1 MDAKIINMQPI
12 NQTKIVS
19 FIFFLCLMIT
29 SQILAQNSKA
39 PVFQLVQNGVVK
51 SVIIEPSDATTDEHL
66 AATELSNYVFKISG
80 ARIPIT
86 SINNGNNKTVYIGR
100 ACPNYTVLIKNEYN
114 IVSSKNIL
122 EITGATPYQTL
133 ETVYVLLEEML
144 GCQFLSPTVEKI
156 PASKNVIVSAA
167 YHYSPAVQTRTVHSK
182 LFYDNPSFAAKR
194 RVTTE
199 GFPKFVPEA
208 RVHTFNKFL
217 PEKNFFEKHPTYYAL
232 VKNKR
237 QPTQLCLSN
246 DTVYQIIK
254 DSVAAFFNRRPTATV
269 LSVSQDDNTQYCTC
283 DKCAAIDAFEG
294 SPSGSMITLVNR
306 IAKDFPN
313 KTIATLAYQYTRK
326 APLHIKPAKNVLIT
340 LCSIECD
347 RSAPIA
353 QKCKDFESDLKAWG
367 AIGATIQIWDYTTQ
381 FTNFLA
387 PFPNLETLQPNINLF
402 VDNNANWIFEQHSHN
417 PSEFFE
423 LRSWLLSKFL
433 WNPKLN
439 YANLL
444 QEFSNNYYGAAA
456 PFIVQYLNNL
466 HAAIKETP
474 KFYLFLYGDPAQG
487 FESWLSDQKLMQYN
501 SLFDSA
507 LQVTAGNAA
516 LQARV
521 NEARIGLDFATLEF
535 YRLNKT
541 AFPLSDVPGIQK
553 RVERFTKATTTQG
566 IKIINEMGLPLV
578 DYLEGYQKLV
588 ASAKD
593 VNLAK
598 NAKVSLAIKPVKYAK
613 EDPQSLTDGAYGGW
627 SFYAN
632 WLGFLDDMKA
642 TIDLGSLT
650 NFSQISVS
658 FLQVTNHV
666 VFFPT
671 AVTFETSEDG
681 IVYKPIQ
688 TIENAFPL
696 AKTSKI
702 NDVQVFATTSKSQKA
717 RFIRVTGINMK
728 SPPYWHHA
736 AGTGAWIFADEIVV
750 K

>member
-1 MDAKIINMQPI
+1 MNFLFRPTISY
-12 NQTKIVS
+12 IVVLFSCITITCVNAQKVTAPS
-19 FIFFLCLMIT
+19 FTM
-29 SQILAQNSKA
+29 
-39 PVFQLVQNGVVK
+39 VQNGH
-51 SVIIEPSDATTDEHL
+51 SSAVIVTPVNANKDELL
-66 AATELSNYVFKISG
+66 AANELSEYVFKISG
-80 ARIPIT
+80 ARIPIST
-86 SINNGNNKTVYIGR
+86 QKNGKNSVIYIGS
-100 ACPNYTVLIKNEYN
+100 ACPNYASLAKNEYA
-114 IVSSKNIL
+114 IASSKNQL
-122 EITGATPYQTL
+122 QITGATPYQTL
-133 ETVYVLLEEML
+133 ETVYVLLEEFL

-156 PASKNVIVSAA
+156 PSSKNVVVAA
-167 YHYSPAVQTRTVHSK
+167 NYAYTPAVLTRTVHSK

-217 PEKNFFEKHPTYYAL
+217 PEKNFFEHHPTFYAL

-294 SPSGSMITLVNR
+294 SPSGTMITLVNR

-326 APLHIKPAKNVLIT
+326 APLHIKPQKNVLVT

-353 QKCKDFESDLKAWG
+353 EKCKDFESDLKAWG

-423 LRSWLLSKFL
+423 LRSWK
-433 WNPKLN
+433 
-439 YANLL
+439 
-444 QEFSNNYYGAAA
+444 
-456 PFIVQYLNNL
+456 YLNDL

-487 FESWLSDQKLMQYN
+487 FESWLSEQKLKQYN
-501 SLFDSA
+501 ALFDTA
-507 LQVTAGNAA
+507 LQVTAGNTT
-516 LQARV
+516 LRARV

-535 YRLNKT
+535 YRLNKSG
-541 AFPLSDVPGIQK
+541 FPLSDAQNINK
-553 RVERFTKATTTQG
+553 RIDRFTNATTAQG
-566 IKIINEMGLPLV
+566 IKIINEMGLPLT
-578 DYLEGYQKLV
+578 DYLQGYKKLV
-588 ASAKD
+588 ANSKE

-598 NAKVSLAIKPVKYAK
+598 KAKVSLAIKPVKYAK
-613 EDPQSLTDGAYGGW
+613 EDPQALTDGAFGGW

-642 TIDLGSLT
+642 TIDLGAVT
-650 NFSQISVS
+650 NFSQVSVS

-671 AVTFETSEDG
+671 AVTFEASEDG
-681 IVYKPIQ
+681 INYMPIQ
-688 TIENAFPL
+688 TVENVFPL
-696 AKTSKI
+696 VKTSKV
-702 NDVQVFATTSKSQKA
+702 NDIQVFATASKSQKA
-717 RFIRVTGINMK
+717 RFIRVTGKNMK

>member
-1 MDAKIINMQPI
+1 MQL
-12 NQTKIVS
+12 
-19 FIFFLCLMIT
+19 FIRATFSLLLVLLLSIT
-29 SQILAQNSKA
+29 SNHVHAQKA
-39 PVFQLVQNGVVK
+39 PSDRFKMVQQGSSK
-51 SVIIEPSDATTDEHL
+51 SVIQTPENADSDERL
-66 AATELSNYVFKISG
+66 AANELSDYVFKITG
-80 ARIPIT
+80 ARIPVV
-86 SINNGNNKTVYIGR
+86 SKKSNSKTVIYIGR
-100 ACPNYTVLIKNEYN
+100 ACPNYASLIKNEYAITSTHN
-114 IVSSKNIL
+114 TL
-122 EITGATPYQTL
+122 QITGTTPYQTL
-133 ETVYVLLEEML
+133 EAVYVLLEEFL
-144 GCQFLSPTVEKI
+144 DCQFLSPTVERI
-156 PASKNVIVSAA
+156 PTTKNIVITAD
-167 YHYSPAVQTRTVHSK
+167 YHYTPAVLTRTVHSK
-182 LFYDNPSFAAKR
+182 LFYDNPAFAAKR

-217 PEKNFFEKHPTYYAL
+217 PEKNFFESHPSFYAL

-254 DSVAAFFNRRPTATV
+254 DSVAAFFERSPAASV

-283 DKCAAIDAFEG
+283 GTCAAIDAYEG
-294 SPSGSMITLVNR
+294 SPSGTMITLVNR
-306 IAKDFPN
+306 IAKDFTN

-326 APLHIKPAKNVLIT
+326 APLHIKPEKNVLVT

-347 RSAPIA
+347 RSGPIA
-353 QKCKDFESDLKAWG
+353 EKCKDFESDLKAWG
-367 AIGATIQIWDYTTQ
+367 AVGATIQIWDYTTQ

-439 YANLL
+439 YAVLL
-444 QEFSNNYYGAAA
+444 QEFTNNFYGVAS
-456 PFIVQYLNNL
+456 PFIVKYLNDL

-487 FESWLSDQKLMQYN
+487 FETWLSEQKLKQYN
-501 SLFDSA
+501 ALFDSA
-507 LQVTAGNAA
+507 TNVTAGNAL

-521 NEARIGLDFATLEF
+521 HEARIGLDFATLEF
-535 YRLNKT
+535 YRLNK
-541 AFPLSDVPGIQK
+541 ASFPLSDVSAIQK
-553 RVERFTKATTTQG
+553 RVDRFTSATGAQG
-566 IKIINEMGLPLV
+566 IKIINEMGLPLT
-578 DYLEGYQKLV
+578 DYLQGYQKLV

-593 VNLAK
+593 VNRAK
-598 NAKVSLAIKPVKYAK
+598 NSKVSLAIKPVKYAK
-613 EDPQSLTDGAYGGW
+613 EDPQALTDGAFGGW

-642 TIDLGSLT
+642 TVDLGTVTS
-650 NFSQISVS
+650 FSEVSVS

-671 AVTFETSEDG
+671 AVTFEASEDG
-681 IVYKPIQ
+681 INYSPIQ
-688 TIENAFPL
+688 TVDNVFPL
-696 AKTSKI
+696 VKTSKI
-702 NDVQVFATTSKSQKA
+702 NDIQVFVTSSKSQKA
-717 RFIRVTGINMK
+717 RFIRVTGKNMK

>member
-1 MDAKIINMQPI
+1 MHLLNRYKI
-12 NQTKIVS
+12 TL
-19 FIFFLCLMIT
+19 FFLLFFGAFA
-29 SQILAQNSKA
+29 SHLKAQLSKA
-39 PVFQLVQNGVVK
+39 PAFQVVQNRK
-51 SVIIEPSDATTDEHL
+51 AKAVIIEPSNASPEEHL
-66 AATELSNYVFKISG
+66 AATQLSDYVFKITG
-80 ARIPIT
+80 ARISVSNVNT
-86 SINNGNNKTVYIGR
+86 EINKAIYIGR
-100 ACPNYTVLIKNEYN
+100 ACPNYATLIKNEYA
-114 IVSSKNIL
+114 ISSAKNNL

-133 ETVYVLLEEML
+133 ETVYVLLEEFL

-156 PASKNVIVSAA
+156 PATKNIVISAN
-167 YHYSPAVQTRTVHSK
+167 YQYTPAVLTRTVHSK
-182 LFYDNPSFAAKR
+182 LFYDNPTFAAKR
-194 RVTTE
+194 RVTAE

-217 PEKNFFEKHPTYYAL
+217 PEKIFFENHPSYYAL

-254 DSVAAFFNRRPTATV
+254 DSVAAFFKRRPAASV

-283 DKCAAIDAFEG
+283 SKCAVIDANEG

-306 IAKDFPN
+306 IAKDFPE

-326 APLHIKPAKNVLIT
+326 APLHIKPEKNVLIT

-367 AIGATIQIWDYTTQ
+367 SIGATIQIWDYTTQ

-417 PSEFFE
+417 PSEFFD

-433 WNPKLN
+433 WNPKAN
-439 YANLL
+439 YTALL
-444 QEFSNNYYGAAA
+444 QEFATNYYGKAA
-456 PFIVQYLNNL
+456 PYIVTYLNDL

-487 FESWLSDQKLMQYN
+487 FESWLSEQKLQHYN
-501 SLFDSA
+501 ALFDSA
-507 LQVTAGNAA
+507 TIVAQGDAA
-516 LQARV
+516 LLSRV

-535 YRLNKT
+535 YRLNKK
-541 AFPLSDVPGIQK
+541 AFPLSDVTSIEK
-553 RVERFTKATTTQG
+553 RIDRFTNATHAQG
-566 IKIINEMGLPLV
+566 IKIINEMGLPLA
-578 DYLEGYQKLV
+578 DYLEGYKKLV
-588 ASAKD
+588 GSAKEL
-593 VNLAK
+593 NLAK
-598 NAKVSLAIKPVKYAK
+598 NAKVSLQIKPVKYAK
-613 EDPQSLTDGAYGGW
+613 EDPQALTDGAFGGW

-642 TIDLGSLT
+642 TIDLGALT

-671 AVTFETSEDG
+671 AVSFESSEDG
-681 IVYKPIQ
+681 VTYTPIQ
-688 TIENAFPL
+688 TIDNAFPL
-696 AKTSKI
+696 AKTSKV

-717 RFIRVTGINMK
+717 RFIRVTGKNMK

>member
-1 MDAKIINMQPI
+1 MQLFVR
-12 NQTKIVS
+12 TTFS
-19 FIFFLCLMIT
+19 FLFMLLLSFNSI
-29 SQILAQNSKA
+29 QANAQKASSASFKMVQQGSSKA
-39 PVFQLVQNGVVK
+39 
-51 SVIIEPSDATTDEHL
+51 VIQIPENAANEERL
-66 AATELSNYVFKISG
+66 AATELSDYVFKITG
-80 ARIPIT
+80 TRIPVV
-86 SINNGNNKTVYIGR
+86 SKKSSSKTVIYIGR
-100 ACPNYTVLIKNEYN
+100 ACPNYAALVKNEYAITSAN
-114 IVSSKNIL
+114 NTL
-122 EITGATPYQTL
+122 QITGASPYQTL
-133 ETVYVLLEEML
+133 ETVYVLLEEFL

-156 PASKNVIVSAA
+156 PTTKNIVVTAD
-167 YHYSPAVQTRTVHSK
+167 YHYTPAVLTRTVHSK

-217 PEKNFFEKHPTYYAL
+217 PEKNFFESHPTFYAL

-254 DSVAAFFNRRPTATV
+254 DSVAAFFNRRPSASV

-283 DKCAAIDAFEG
+283 DKCAAIDAYEG
-294 SPSGSMITLVNR
+294 SPSGTMITLVNR

-326 APLHIKPAKNVLIT
+326 APLHIKPEKNVLVT

-347 RSAPIA
+347 RSGPIA
-353 QKCKDFESDLKAWG
+353 DKCKDFESDLKAWG

-444 QEFSNNYYGAAA
+444 QEFSNNFYGVAS
-456 PFIVQYLNNL
+456 PFIVTYLNDL

-487 FESWLSDQKLMQYN
+487 FETWLSEQKLKQYN
-501 SLFDSA
+501 ALFDSA
-507 LQVTAGNAA
+507 TNITSGNAA

-521 NEARIGLDFATLEF
+521 HEARIGLDFATLEF
-535 YRLNKT
+535 YRLNK
-541 AFPLSDVPGIQK
+541 ASFPLSDVSAIQK
-553 RVERFTKATTTQG
+553 RVDRFTTATGAQG
-566 IKIINEMGLPLV
+566 IKIINEMGLPLT
-578 DYLEGYQKLV
+578 DYLQGYQKLI
-588 ASAKD
+588 ASAKE
-593 VNLAK
+593 VNKAK
-598 NAKVSLAIKPVKYAK
+598 NSKVTLAIKPVKYAK
-613 EDPQSLTDGAYGGW
+613 EDPQALTDGAFGGW

-642 TIDLGSLT
+642 TIDLGKVT
-650 NFSQISVS
+650 NFSEVSVS

-671 AVTFETSEDG
+671 AVTFEASEDG
-681 IVYKPIQ
+681 INYTPIQ
-688 TIENAFPL
+688 TVDNVYPL
-696 AKTSKI
+696 VKTSKV
-702 NDVQVFATTSKSQKA
+702 NDIQVFATSSKSQKA
-717 RFIRVTGINMK
+717 RFIRVTGKNMK

>member
-1 MDAKIINMQPI
+1 MQLFVR
-12 NQTKIVS
+12 TTFS
-19 FIFFLCLMIT
+19 FLFMLLLSFNSI
-29 SQILAQNSKA
+29 QANAQKAPSASFKMVQQGSSKA
-39 PVFQLVQNGVVK
+39 
-51 SVIIEPSDATTDEHL
+51 VIQIPENAANEERL
-66 AATELSNYVFKISG
+66 AATELSDYVFKITG
-80 ARIPIT
+80 TRIPVVSKKST
-86 SINNGNNKTVYIGR
+86 SKTVIYIGR
-100 ACPNYTVLIKNEYN
+100 ACPNYAALIKKEYAITSTN
-114 IVSSKNIL
+114 NTL
-122 EITGATPYQTL
+122 QITGASPYQTL
-133 ETVYVLLEEML
+133 ETVYVLLEEFL

-156 PASKNVIVSAA
+156 PTTKNIVVAA
-167 YHYSPAVQTRTVHSK
+167 DYHYTPAVLTRTVHSK

-217 PEKNFFEKHPTYYAL
+217 PEKNFFESHPTFYAL

-254 DSVAAFFNRRPTATV
+254 DSVAAFFNRRPSASV

-283 DKCAAIDAFEG
+283 DKCAAIDAYEG
-294 SPSGSMITLVNR
+294 SPSGTMITLVNR

-326 APLHIKPAKNVLIT
+326 APLHIKPEKNVLVT

-347 RSAPIA
+347 RSGPIA
-353 QKCKDFESDLKAWG
+353 DKCKDFESDLKAWG

-444 QEFSNNYYGAAA
+444 QEFSNNFYGVAS
-456 PFIVQYLNNL
+456 PFIVTYLNDL

-487 FESWLSDQKLMQYN
+487 FETWLSEQKLKQYN
-501 SLFDSA
+501 ALFDSA
-507 LQVTAGNAA
+507 TNITSGNEA

-521 NEARIGLDFATLEF
+521 HEARIGLDFATLEF

-541 AFPLSDVPGIQK
+541 SFPLSDVSAIQK
-553 RVERFTKATTTQG
+553 RVDRFTTATGAQG
-566 IKIINEMGLPLV
+566 IKIINEMGLPLT
-578 DYLEGYQKLV
+578 DYLQGYQKLI
-588 ASAKD
+588 ASAKE
-593 VNLAK
+593 VNKAK
-598 NAKVSLAIKPVKYAK
+598 NSKVTLAIKPVKYAK
-613 EDPQSLTDGAYGGW
+613 EDPQALTDGAFGGW

-642 TIDLGSLT
+642 TIDLGAVT
-650 NFSQISVS
+650 NFSEVSVS

-671 AVTFETSEDG
+671 AVTFEASEDG
-681 IVYKPIQ
+681 INYTPIQ
-688 TIENAFPL
+688 TVDNVYPL
-696 AKTSKI
+696 VKTSKV
-702 NDVQVFATTSKSQKA
+702 NDIQVFATSSKSQKA
-717 RFIRVTGINMK
+717 RFIRVTGKNMK

>member
-1 MDAKIINMQPI
+1 MQLLFRATFSLLFVLSLSI
-12 NQTKIVS
+12 SSSLVN
-19 FIFFLCLMIT
+19 
-29 SQILAQNSKA
+29 AQKAANSRFKM
-39 PVFQLVQNGVVK
+39 VQQGSSR
-51 SVIIEPSDATTDEHL
+51 SVIQIAKNADSDERL
-66 AATELSNYVFKISG
+66 AANELSDYVFKITG
-80 ARIPIT
+80 ARIPVVSTI
-86 SINNGNNKTVYIGR
+86 SNSKTVIYIGR
-100 ACPNYTVLIKNEYN
+100 ACPNYASLVKNEYTITSTSN
-114 IVSSKNIL
+114 TL
-122 EITGATPYQTL
+122 QITGATPYQTL
-133 ETVYVLLEEML
+133 ETVYVLLEEFL

-156 PASKNVIVSAA
+156 PSTKNMVVAA
-167 YHYSPAVQTRTVHSK
+167 DYHYTPAVLTRTVHSK
-182 LFYDNPSFAAKR
+182 LFYENPAFAAKR

-217 PEKNFFEKHPTYYAL
+217 PEKNFFESHPTFYAL

-246 DTVYQIIK
+246 DTVYQMIK
-254 DSVAAFFNRRPTATV
+254 DSVAAFFDRRPTASV

-283 DKCAAIDAFEG
+283 DKCAAIDTYEG
-294 SPSGSMITLVNR
+294 SPSGTMITLVNR
-306 IAKDFPN
+306 IAKDFPK

-326 APLHIKPAKNVLIT
+326 APLHIKPEKNVLVT

-347 RSAPIA
+347 RSGPIA
-353 QKCKDFESDLKAWG
+353 DKCKDFESDLKAWG

-444 QEFSNNYYGAAA
+444 QEFSNNYYGVAS
-456 PFIVQYLNNL
+456 PFIVQYLNDL

-487 FESWLSDQKLMQYN
+487 FETWLSEQKLKQYN
-501 SLFDSA
+501 ALFDSA
-507 LQVTAGNAA
+507 TNVTAGDAI

-521 NEARIGLDFATLEF
+521 HEARIGLDFATLEF
-535 YRLNKT
+535 YRLNK
-541 AFPLSDVPGIQK
+541 ASFPLSDASAIQK
-553 RVERFTKATTTQG
+553 RVDRFTTATGAQG
-566 IKIINEMGLPLV
+566 IKIINEMGLPLT
-578 DYLEGYQKLV
+578 DYLQGYQKLV
-588 ASAKD
+588 ASSKE

-598 NAKVSLAIKPVKYAK
+598 NSKVSLAIKPVKYAK
-613 EDPQSLTDGAYGGW
+613 EDPQALTDGAFGGW

-642 TIDLGSLT
+642 TVDLGAVT
-650 NFSQISVS
+650 IFSEVSVS

-671 AVTFETSEDG
+671 AVTFEVSEDG
-681 IVYKPIQ
+681 ISYTPIQ
-688 TIENAFPL
+688 TVENVFPL
-696 AKTSKI
+696 AKTSKV
-702 NDVQVFATTSKSQKA
+702 NDIQVFATASKSQKA
-717 RFIRVTGINMK
+717 RFIRVTGKNMK

>member
-1 MDAKIINMQPI
+1 MQFLSRFKFSLLFAI
-12 NQTKIVS
+12 SLV
-19 FIFFLCLMIT
+19 FIALQVT
-29 SQILAQNSKA
+29 AQLPKLPA
-39 PVFQLVQNGVVK
+39 FMLVQNGATK
-51 SVIIEPSDATTDEHL
+51 AVIIEPLDATQEEHK
-66 AATELSNYVFKISG
+66 AATELSDYIFQIAGVK
-80 ARIPIT
+80 IPIV
-86 SINNGNNKTVYIGR
+86 SKKDASNQVIFIGR
-100 ACPNYTVLIKNEYN
+100 ACPNYVALIKNEYA
-114 IVSSKNIL
+114 IKSSKNTL

-133 ETVYVLLEEML
+133 ETVYVLLEEFL

-156 PASKNVIVSAA
+156 PSSKNVVVAA
-167 YHYSPAVQTRTVHSK
+167 DYHYTPAVLTRTVHSK

-283 DKCAAIDAFEG
+283 DKCAAIDALEG
-294 SPSGSMITLVNR
+294 SPSGTMITLVNR

-326 APLHIKPAKNVLIT
+326 APLHIKPEKNVLIT

-456 PFIVQYLNNL
+456 PFIVRYLNNL

-487 FESWLSDQKLMQYN
+487 FESWLSDQKLKQYN

-507 LQVTAGNAA
+507 SQVTAGNKA

-521 NEARIGLDFATLEF
+521 HEARIGLDFATLEF

-541 AFPLSDVPGIQK
+541 SFPLSDASAIQK
-553 RVERFTKATTTQG
+553 RVDRFTSATNAQG
-566 IKIINEMGLPLV
+566 IKIINEMGLPLT
-578 DYLEGYQKLV
+578 DYLQGYQKLV
-588 ASAKD
+588 AGAKD

-598 NAKVSLAIKPVKYAK
+598 NAKVNLAIKPVKYAK
-613 EDPQSLTDGAYGGW
+613 EDPQALTDGAFGGW

-642 TIDLGSLT
+642 TIDLGAMT
-650 NFSQISVS
+650 NFSQVSVS

-666 VFFPT
+666 VFFPI
-671 AVTFETSEDG
+671 AVTFEASEDG
-681 IVYKPIQ
+681 ITYTPIQ
-688 TIENAFPL
+688 TVENVFPL
-696 AKTSKI
+696 VKTSKV
-702 NDVQVFATTSKSQKA
+702 NDIQVFATASKSQKA
-717 RFIRVTGINMK
+717 RFIRVTGKNMK

>member
-1 MDAKIINMQPI
+1 MHPFVR
-12 NQTKIVS
+12 TSSS
-19 FIFFLCLMIT
+19 FLFLLFLSFYSI
-29 SQILAQNSKA
+29 QLNAQKASSASFKMVQQGSSKA
-39 PVFQLVQNGVVK
+39 
-51 SVIIEPSDATTDEHL
+51 VIQIAENADSDERL
-66 AATELSNYVFKISG
+66 AANELSDYVFKITG
-80 ARIPIT
+80 ARIPVVSKKSTANRVI
-86 SINNGNNKTVYIGR
+86 YIGL
-100 ACPNYTVLIKNEYN
+100 ACPNYQALIKKEYSITSTN
-114 IVSSKNIL
+114 NTL
-122 EITGATPYQTL
+122 QITGATSYQTL
-133 ETVYVLLEEML
+133 ETVYVLLEEFL

-156 PASKNVIVSAA
+156 PTTKNIVVTAD
-167 YHYSPAVQTRTVHSK
+167 YHYTPAVLTRTVHSK

-194 RVTTE
+194 RVTLE

-217 PEKNFFEKHPTYYAL
+217 PEKNFFESHPTFYAL
-232 VKNKR
+232 VKNRR

-254 DSVAAFFNRRPTATV
+254 DSVAAFFNRRPSASV

-283 DKCAAIDAFEG
+283 DKCAAIDAYEG
-294 SPSGSMITLVNR
+294 SPSGTMITLVNR

-326 APLHIKPAKNVLIT
+326 APLHIKPEKNVLVT

-347 RSAPIA
+347 RSGPIA
-353 QKCKDFESDLKAWG
+353 DKCKDFESDLKAWG

-423 LRSWLLSKFL
+423 LRSWLPSKFL
-433 WNPKLN
+433 WDPKLN

-444 QEFSNNYYGAAA
+444 REFSNNYYGVAS
-456 PFIVQYLNNL
+456 PFIVKYLNDL

-487 FESWLSDQKLMQYN
+487 FETWLSEQKLKQYN
-501 SLFDSA
+501 ALFDSA
-507 LQVTAGNAA
+507 TIVASGNAVI
-516 LQARV
+516 QARV
-521 NEARIGLDFATLEF
+521 HEARIGLDFATLEF
-535 YRLNKT
+535 YRLNK
-541 AFPLSDVPGIQK
+541 ASFPLSDVSAIQQ
-553 RVERFTKATTTQG
+553 RVDRFTKATGAQG
-566 IKIINEMGLPLV
+566 IKIINEMGLPLT
-578 DYLEGYQKLV
+578 DYLQGYQKLI
-588 ASAKD
+588 ASAKE
-593 VNLAK
+593 VNKAK
-598 NAKVSLAIKPVKYAK
+598 NSKVTLAIKPVKYAK
-613 EDPQSLTDGAYGGW
+613 EDPQALTDGAFGGW

-642 TIDLGSLT
+642 TIDLGAVT
-650 NFSQISVS
+650 NFSEVSVS

-671 AVTFETSEDG
+671 SVSFEASDDG
-681 IVYKPIQ
+681 INFTPIQ
-688 TIENAFPL
+688 TVENVFPL
-696 AKTSKI
+696 VKTSKV
-702 NDVQVFATTSKSQKA
+702 NDIQVFATSSKSQKA
-717 RFIRVTGINMK
+717 RFIRVTGKNMK

>member
-1 MDAKIINMQPI
+1 M
-12 NQTKIVS
+12 
-19 FIFFLCLMIT
+19 
-29 SQILAQNSKA
+29 
-39 PVFQLVQNGVVK
+39 VV
-51 SVIIEPSDATTDEHL
+51 
-66 AATELSNYVFKISG
+66 AAD
-80 ARIPIT
+80 
-86 SINNGNNKTVYIGR
+86 
-100 ACPNYTVLIKNEYN
+100 
-114 IVSSKNIL
+114 
-122 EITGATPYQTL
+122 
-133 ETVYVLLEEML
+133 
-144 GCQFLSPTVEKI
+144 
-156 PASKNVIVSAA
+156 
-167 YHYSPAVQTRTVHSK
+167 YHYTPAVLTRTVHSK
-182 LFYDNPSFAAKR
+182 LFYENPAFAAKR

-217 PEKNFFEKHPTYYAL
+217 PEKIFFESHPTFYAL

-246 DTVYQIIK
+246 DTVYQMIK
-254 DSVAAFFNRRPTATV
+254 DSVAAFFDRRPTASV

-283 DKCAAIDAFEG
+283 DKCAAIDTYEG
-294 SPSGSMITLVNR
+294 SPSGTMITLVNR
-306 IAKDFPN
+306 IAKDFPK

-326 APLHIKPAKNVLIT
+326 APLHIKPEKNVLVT

-347 RSAPIA
+347 RSGPIA
-353 QKCKDFESDLKAWG
+353 DKCKDFESDLKAWG

-444 QEFSNNYYGAAA
+444 QEFSNNYYGFAS
-456 PFIVQYLNNL
+456 PFIVQYLNDL

-487 FESWLSDQKLMQYN
+487 FETWLSEQKLKQYN
-501 SLFDSA
+501 ALFDSA
-507 LQVTAGNAA
+507 TNVTAGDAI

-521 NEARIGLDFATLEF
+521 HEARIGLDFATLEF
-535 YRLNKT
+535 YRLNK
-541 AFPLSDVPGIQK
+541 ASFPLSDASAIQK
-553 RVERFTKATTTQG
+553 RVDRFTTATGAQG
-566 IKIINEMGLPLV
+566 IKIINEMGLPLT
-578 DYLEGYQKLV
+578 DYLQGYQKLV
-588 ASAKD
+588 ASSKE

-598 NAKVSLAIKPVKYAK
+598 NSKVSLAIKPVKYAK
-613 EDPQSLTDGAYGGW
+613 EDPQALTDGAFGGW

-642 TIDLGSLT
+642 TVDLGAVT
-650 NFSQISVS
+650 IFSEVSVS

-671 AVTFETSEDG
+671 AVTFEVSEDG
-681 IVYKPIQ
+681 ISYTPIQ
-688 TIENAFPL
+688 TVENVFPL
-696 AKTSKI
+696 AKTSKV
-702 NDVQVFATTSKSQKA
+702 NDIQVFATASKSQKA
-717 RFIRVTGINMK
+717 RFIRVTGKNMK

>member
-1 MDAKIINMQPI
+1 
-12 NQTKIVS
+12 
-19 FIFFLCLMIT
+19 
-29 SQILAQNSKA
+29 
-39 PVFQLVQNGVVK
+39 
-51 SVIIEPSDATTDEHL
+51 
-66 AATELSNYVFKISG
+66 
-80 ARIPIT
+80 
-86 SINNGNNKTVYIGR
+86 
-100 ACPNYTVLIKNEYN
+100 
-114 IVSSKNIL
+114 
-122 EITGATPYQTL
+122 
-133 ETVYVLLEEML
+133 
-144 GCQFLSPTVEKI
+144 
-156 PASKNVIVSAA
+156 
-167 YHYSPAVQTRTVHSK
+167 
-182 LFYDNPSFAAKR
+182 
-194 RVTTE
+194 
-199 GFPKFVPEA
+199 A

-217 PEKNFFEKHPTYYAL
+217 PEKNFFEKHPTYYEL

-254 DSVAAFFNRRPTATV
+254 DSAAAFFNRRPTATV

-283 DKCAAIDAFEG
+283 DKCAAIDAYEG
-294 SPSGSMITLVNR
+294 SPSGTMITLVNR

-326 APLHIKPAKNVLIT
+326 APLHIKPEKNVLVT

-353 QKCKDFESDLKAWG
+353 EKCKDFESDLKAWG

-433 WNPKLN
+433 WNPKAN
-439 YANLL
+439 YNSLL
-444 QEFSNNYYGAAA
+444 QEFAKNYYGVAS
-456 PFIVQYLNNL
+456 PYIVKYLNDL
-466 HAAIKETP
+466 HVAIKETP

-487 FESWLSDQKLMQYN
+487 FESWLSEQKLKQYN

-507 LQVTAGNAA
+507 LQVTMGNAA

-535 YRLNKT
+535 YRLNKSG
-541 AFPLSDVPGIQK
+541 FPLSDVQNINK
-553 RVERFTKATTTQG
+553 RIARFTTATNAQG
-566 IKIINEMGLPLV
+566 IKIINEMGLPLT
-578 DYLEGYQKLV
+578 DYLQGYQKLV
-588 ASAKD
+588 ANSKE

-598 NAKVSLAIKPVKYAK
+598 NAKVNLAIKPVKYAK
-613 EDPQSLTDGAYGGW
+613 EDPQALTDGAFGGW

-642 TIDLGSLT
+642 TIDLGSVT
-650 NFSQISVS
+650 NFSQVSVS

-671 AVTFETSEDG
+671 AVTFEASEDG
-681 IVYKPIQ
+681 TNYTAIQ
-688 TIENAFPL
+688 TVENVFPL
-696 AKTSKI
+696 VKTSKV
-702 NDVQVFATTSKSQKA
+702 NDIQVFATASKSQKA
-717 RFIRVTGINMK
+717 RFIRVTGKNMK

>member
-1 MDAKIINMQPI
+1 MQLFVR
-12 NQTKIVS
+12 TTFS
-19 FIFFLCLMIT
+19 FLFLLLLSFNGIQANAQKAPST
-29 SQILAQNSKA
+29 SFKLVQQGSSKA
-39 PVFQLVQNGVVK
+39 
-51 SVIIEPSDATTDEHL
+51 VIQIAENADSDERL
-66 AATELSNYVFKISG
+66 AATELSDYVFKITG
-80 ARIPIT
+80 ARIPVVSKKST
-86 SINNGNNKTVYIGR
+86 SNPVIYIGQ
-100 ACPNYTVLIKNEYN
+100 ACPNYAALIKKEYAITSTN
-114 IVSSKNIL
+114 NTL
-122 EITGATPYQTL
+122 QITGATPYQTL
-133 ETVYVLLEEML
+133 ETVYVLLEEFL

-156 PASKNVIVSAA
+156 PTTKNIVVAA
-167 YHYSPAVQTRTVHSK
+167 DYQYTPAVLTRTVHSK

-217 PEKNFFEKHPTYYAL
+217 PEKNFFENHPTFYAL

-254 DSVAAFFNRRPTATV
+254 DSVAAFFNRRPSASV

-283 DKCAAIDAFEG
+283 DKCAAIDAYEG
-294 SPSGSMITLVNR
+294 SPSGTMITLVNR

-313 KTIATLAYQYTRK
+313 KTIAT
-326 APLHIKPAKNVLIT
+326 
-340 LCSIECD
+340 
-347 RSAPIA
+347 
-353 QKCKDFESDLKAWG
+353 
-367 AIGATIQIWDYTTQ
+367 
-381 FTNFLA
+381 A

-444 QEFSNNYYGAAA
+444 QEFANNYYGVASL
-456 PFIVQYLNNL
+456 FIVKYLNDL

-487 FESWLSDQKLMQYN
+487 FETWLSEQKLKQYN
-501 SLFDSA
+501 ALFDSA
-507 LQVTAGNAA
+507 TNITSGNAA

-521 NEARIGLDFATLEF
+521 HEARIGLDFATLEF
-535 YRLNKT
+535 YRLNK
-541 AFPLSDVPGIQK
+541 ASFPLSDVSAIQK
-553 RVERFTKATTTQG
+553 RVNRFTTATGAQG
-566 IKIINEMGLPLV
+566 IKIINEMGLPLT
-578 DYLEGYQKLV
+578 DYLQGYQKLI
-588 ASAKD
+588 ASAKE
-593 VNLAK
+593 VNKAK
-598 NAKVSLAIKPVKYAK
+598 NSKVTLAIKPVKYAK
-613 EDPQSLTDGAYGGW
+613 EDPQALTDGAFGGW

-642 TIDLGSLT
+642 TIDLGAVT
-650 NFSQISVS
+650 NFSEVSVS

-671 AVTFETSEDG
+671 AVTFEASEDG
-681 IVYKPIQ
+681 INYTPIQ
-688 TIENAFPL
+688 TIDNVFPL
-696 AKTSKI
+696 VKTSKV
-702 NDVQVFATTSKSQKA
+702 NDIQVFATSSKSQKA
-717 RFIRVTGINMK
+717 RFIRVTGKNMK

>member
-1 MDAKIINMQPI
+1 MNFLFRPTI
-12 NQTKIVS
+12 S
-19 FIFFLCLMIT
+19 FFAVLFSCMTIT
-29 SQILAQNSKA
+29 CVHAQKVTT
-39 PVFQLVQNGVVK
+39 PVFTMVQNGG
-51 SVIIEPSDATTDEHL
+51 SNAVIVTAVNAGKDELL
-66 AATELSNYVFKISG
+66 AANELSDYVFKITG
-80 ARIPIT
+80 AHIPVST
-86 SINNGNNKTVYIGR
+86 QKNGKNSVIYIGS
-100 ACPNYTVLIKNEYN
+100 ACPNYASLTKNEYA
-114 IVSSKNIL
+114 IASRKNEL
-122 EITGATPYQTL
+122 QITGATPYQTL
-133 ETVYVLLEEML
+133 ETVYVLLEEFL
-144 GCQFLSPTVEKI
+144 GCQFLSPSVEKI
-156 PASKNVIVSAA
+156 PTTKNISIAASYA
-167 YHYSPAVQTRTVHSK
+167 YTPAVLTRTVHSK

-217 PEKNFFEKHPTYYAL
+217 PEKNFFEHHPTFYAL

-254 DSVAAFFNRRPTATV
+254 DSVAAFFDRRPTASV

-283 DKCAAIDAFEG
+283 DKCAAIDAYEG
-294 SPSGSMITLVNR
+294 SPSGTMITLVNR

-326 APLHIKPAKNVLIT
+326 APLHIKPEKNVLVT

-347 RSAPIA
+347 RSGPIA
-353 QKCKDFESDLKAWG
+353 EKCKDFESDLKAWG

-439 YANLL
+439 YNTLL
-444 QEFSNNYYGAAA
+444 QEFAINYYGVAS
-456 PFIVQYLNNL
+456 PYIVKYLNDL

-487 FESWLSDQKLMQYN
+487 FETWLSEQKLKQYN
-501 SLFDSA
+501 ALFDSA
-507 LQVTAGNAA
+507 TNVTGDNTI

-521 NEARIGLDFATLEF
+521 HEARIGLDFATLEF
-535 YRLNKT
+535 YRLNKSG
-541 AFPLSDVPGIQK
+541 FPLSDVQNINK
-553 RVERFTKATTTQG
+553 RIARFTNATTAQG
-566 IKIINEMGLPLV
+566 IKIINEMGLPLT
-578 DYLEGYQKLV
+578 DYLQGYQHLV
-588 ASAKD
+588 ANSKE

-598 NAKVSLAIKPVKYAK
+598 NAKVNLAIKPVKYAK
-613 EDPQSLTDGAYGGW
+613 EDPQALTDGAFGGW

-642 TIDLGSLT
+642 TIDLGAVT
-650 NFSQISVS
+650 NFSQVSVS

-671 AVTFETSEDG
+671 AVTFEASEDG
-681 IVYKPIQ
+681 INYAPIQ
-688 TIENAFPL
+688 TIENVFPL
-696 AKTSKI
+696 AKTSKV
-702 NDVQVFATTSKSQKA
+702 NDIQVFATASKSQKA
-717 RFIRVTGINMK
+717 RFIRVTGKNMK

>member
-1 MDAKIINMQPI
+1 MQLFVR
-12 NQTKIVS
+12 TTFS
-19 FIFFLCLMIT
+19 FLFMLLLSFNSI
-29 SQILAQNSKA
+29 QANAQKAPSASFKMVQQGSSKA
-39 PVFQLVQNGVVK
+39 
-51 SVIIEPSDATTDEHL
+51 VIQIPENAATEERL
-66 AATELSNYVFKISG
+66 AATELSDYVFKITG
-80 ARIPIT
+80 TRIPVVSKKST
-86 SINNGNNKTVYIGR
+86 SKTVIYIGR
-100 ACPNYTVLIKNEYN
+100 ACPNYAALIKNEYAIKSTN
-114 IVSSKNIL
+114 NTL
-122 EITGATPYQTL
+122 QITGASPYQTL
-133 ETVYVLLEEML
+133 ETVYVLLEEFL

-156 PASKNVIVSAA
+156 PTTKNIVVAA
-167 YHYSPAVQTRTVHSK
+167 DYHYTPAVLTRTVHSK

-217 PEKNFFEKHPTYYAL
+217 PEKNFFESHPTFYAL

-254 DSVAAFFNRRPTATV
+254 DSVAAFFNRRPSASV

-283 DKCAAIDAFEG
+283 DKCAAIDAYEG
-294 SPSGSMITLVNR
+294 SPSGTMITLVNR

-326 APLHIKPAKNVLIT
+326 APLHIKPEKNVLVT

-347 RSAPIA
+347 RSGPIA
-353 QKCKDFESDLKAWG
+353 DKCKDFESDLKAWG

-444 QEFSNNYYGAAA
+444 QEFSNNFYGVAS
-456 PFIVQYLNNL
+456 PFIVTYLNDL

-487 FESWLSDQKLMQYN
+487 FETWLSEQKLKQYN
-501 SLFDSA
+501 ALFDSA
-507 LQVTAGNAA
+507 TNITSGNEA

-521 NEARIGLDFATLEF
+521 HEARIGLDFATLEF

-541 AFPLSDVPGIQK
+541 SFPLSDVSAIQK
-553 RVERFTKATTTQG
+553 RVDRFTTATGAQG
-566 IKIINEMGLPLV
+566 IKINNEMGLPLT
-578 DYLEGYQKLV
+578 DYLQGYQKLI
-588 ASAKD
+588 ASAKE
-593 VNLAK
+593 VNKAK
-598 NAKVSLAIKPVKYAK
+598 NSKVTLAIKPVKYAK
-613 EDPQSLTDGAYGGW
+613 EDPQALTDGAFGGW

-642 TIDLGSLT
+642 TIDLGAVT
-650 NFSQISVS
+650 NFSEVSVS

-671 AVTFETSEDG
+671 AVTFEASEDG
-681 IVYKPIQ
+681 INYTPIQ
-688 TIENAFPL
+688 TVDNVYPL
-696 AKTSKI
+696 VKTSKV
-702 NDVQVFATTSKSQKA
+702 NDIQVFATSSKSQKA
-717 RFIRVTGINMK
+717 RFIRVTGNNMK

>member
-1 MDAKIINMQPI
+1 MHPFVR
-12 NQTKIVS
+12 TFSS
-19 FIFFLCLMIT
+19 FLFVVFLSFYSL
-29 SQILAQNSKA
+29 QLNAQKASTASFKMVQQGSSKA
-39 PVFQLVQNGVVK
+39 
-51 SVIIEPSDATTDEHL
+51 VIQIAENADSDERL
-66 AATELSNYVFKISG
+66 AANELSDYVFKIAG
-80 ARIPIT
+80 ARIPVVSKK
-86 SINNGNNKTVYIGR
+86 SISNTVIYIGR
-100 ACPNYTVLIKNEYN
+100 ACPNYQALIKKEYS
-114 IVSSKNIL
+114 ISSTNNTL
-122 EITGATPYQTL
+122 QITGATPYQTL
-133 ETVYVLLEEML
+133 ETVYVLLEEFL

-156 PASKNVIVSAA
+156 PTTKNIVVAA
-167 YHYSPAVQTRTVHSK
+167 DYHYTPAVLTRTVHSK

-194 RVTTE
+194 RVTLE

-217 PEKNFFEKHPTYYAL
+217 PEKNFFESHPTFYAL

-254 DSVAAFFNRRPTATV
+254 DSVAAFFNRRPSASV

-283 DKCAAIDAFEG
+283 DKCAAIDAYEG
-294 SPSGSMITLVNR
+294 SPSGTMITLVNR

-326 APLHIKPAKNVLIT
+326 APLHIKPEKNVLVT

-347 RSAPIA
+347 RSGPIA
-353 QKCKDFESDLKAWG
+353 DKCKDFESDLKAWG

-433 WNPKLN
+433 WNPTLN

-444 QEFSNNYYGAAA
+444 QEFSNNYYGAAS
-456 PFIVQYLNNL
+456 PFIVKYLNDL

-487 FESWLSDQKLMQYN
+487 FETWLSEQKLKQYN
-501 SLFDSA
+501 ALFDSA
-507 LQVTAGNAA
+507 TNITSGNAV

-521 NEARIGLDFATLEF
+521 HEARIGLDFATLEF
-535 YRLNKT
+535 YRLNK
-541 AFPLSDVPGIQK
+541 ASFPLSDVSAIQQ
-553 RVERFTKATTTQG
+553 RVDRFTKATGAQG
-566 IKIINEMGLPLV
+566 IKIINEMGLPLT
-578 DYLEGYQKLV
+578 DYLQGYQKLI
-588 ASAKD
+588 ASAKE
-593 VNLAK
+593 VNKAK
-598 NAKVSLAIKPVKYAK
+598 NSKVTLAIKPVKYAK
-613 EDPQSLTDGAYGGW
+613 EDPQALTDGAFGGW

-642 TIDLGSLT
+642 TIDLGAVT
-650 NFSQISVS
+650 NFSEVSVS

-671 AVTFETSEDG
+671 SVSFEASDDG
-681 IVYKPIQ
+681 INFTPIQ
-688 TIENAFPL
+688 TVENVFPL
-696 AKTSKI
+696 VKTSKV
-702 NDVQVFATTSKSQKA
+702 NDIQVFATGSKSLKA
-717 RFIRVTGINMK
+717 RFIRVTGKNMK

>member
-1 MDAKIINMQPI
+1 MQLFVR
-12 NQTKIVS
+12 TTFS
-19 FIFFLCLMIT
+19 FLFMLLLSFNSI
-29 SQILAQNSKA
+29 QANAQKAPSASFKMVQQGSSKA
-39 PVFQLVQNGVVK
+39 
-51 SVIIEPSDATTDEHL
+51 VIQIPENAATEERL
-66 AATELSNYVFKISG
+66 AATELSDYVFKITG
-80 ARIPIT
+80 TRIPVVSKKST
-86 SINNGNNKTVYIGR
+86 SKTVIYIGR
-100 ACPNYTVLIKNEYN
+100 ACPNYAALIKKEYAITSTN
-114 IVSSKNIL
+114 NTL
-122 EITGATPYQTL
+122 QITGASPYQTL
-133 ETVYVLLEEML
+133 ETVYVLLEEFL

-156 PASKNVIVSAA
+156 PTTKNIVVAA
-167 YHYSPAVQTRTVHSK
+167 DYHYTPAVLTRTVHSK

-217 PEKNFFEKHPTYYAL
+217 PEKNFFESHPTFYAL

-254 DSVAAFFNRRPTATV
+254 DSVAAFFNRRPSASV

-283 DKCAAIDAFEG
+283 DKCAAIDAYEG
-294 SPSGSMITLVNR
+294 SPSGTMITLVNR

-326 APLHIKPAKNVLIT
+326 APLHIKPEKNVLVT

-347 RSAPIA
+347 RSGPIA
-353 QKCKDFESDLKAWG
+353 DKCKDFESDLKAWG

-444 QEFSNNYYGAAA
+444 QEFSNNFYGVAS
-456 PFIVQYLNNL
+456 PFIVTYLNDL

-487 FESWLSDQKLMQYN
+487 FETWLSEQKLKQYN
-501 SLFDSA
+501 ALFDSA
-507 LQVTAGNAA
+507 TNITSGNEA

-521 NEARIGLDFATLEF
+521 HEARIGLDFATLEF

-541 AFPLSDVPGIQK
+541 SFPLSDVSAIQK
-553 RVERFTKATTTQG
+553 RVDRFTTATGAQG
-566 IKIINEMGLPLV
+566 IKIINEMGLPLT
-578 DYLEGYQKLV
+578 DYLQGYQKLI
-588 ASAKD
+588 ASAKE
-593 VNLAK
+593 VNKAK
-598 NAKVSLAIKPVKYAK
+598 NSKVTLAIKPVKYAK
-613 EDPQSLTDGAYGGW
+613 EDPQALTDGAFGGW

-642 TIDLGSLT
+642 TIDLGAVT
-650 NFSQISVS
+650 NFSEVSVS

-671 AVTFETSEDG
+671 AVTFEASEDG
-681 IVYKPIQ
+681 INYTPIQ
-688 TIENAFPL
+688 TVDNVYPL
-696 AKTSKI
+696 VKTSKV
-702 NDVQVFATTSKSQKA
+702 NDIQVFATSSKSQKA
-717 RFIRVTGINMK
+717 RFIRVTGNNMK

>member
-1 MDAKIINMQPI
+1 MQLFVRA
-12 NQTKIVS
+12 TFS
-19 FIFFLCLMIT
+19 FLFVLLLSFNGI
-29 SQILAQNSKA
+29 QANAQKAPSASFKLVQQGSSKA
-39 PVFQLVQNGVVK
+39 
-51 SVIIEPSDATTDEHL
+51 VIQIAENADSDERL
-66 AATELSNYVFKISG
+66 AATELSDYVFKITG
-80 ARIPIT
+80 ARIPVVSKKST
-86 SINNGNNKTVYIGR
+86 SNPVIYIGR
-100 ACPNYTVLIKNEYN
+100 ACPNYAALIKKEYAITSTN
-114 IVSSKNIL
+114 NTL
-122 EITGATPYQTL
+122 QITGATPYQTL
-133 ETVYVLLEEML
+133 ETVYVLLEEFL

-156 PASKNVIVSAA
+156 PTTKNIVVAA
-167 YHYSPAVQTRTVHSK
+167 DYHYTPAVLTRTVHSK

-217 PEKNFFEKHPTYYAL
+217 PEKNFFENHPTFYAL

-254 DSVAAFFNRRPTATV
+254 DSVAAFFNRRPSASV

-283 DKCAAIDAFEG
+283 DKCAAIDAYEG
-294 SPSGSMITLVNR
+294 SPSGTMITLVNR

-326 APLHIKPAKNVLIT
+326 APLHIKPGKNVLVT

-347 RSAPIA
+347 RSGPIA
-353 QKCKDFESDLKAWG
+353 DKCKDFESDLKAWG

-433 WNPKLN
+433 WNHKLN

-444 QEFSNNYYGAAA
+444 QEFANNYYGVAS
-456 PFIVQYLNNL
+456 PFIVKYLNDL

-487 FESWLSDQKLMQYN
+487 FETWLSEQKLKQYN
-501 SLFDSA
+501 ALFDSA
-507 LQVTAGNAA
+507 TNITSGNAA

-521 NEARIGLDFATLEF
+521 HEARIGLDFATLEF

-541 AFPLSDVPGIQK
+541 SFPLSDVSAIQK
-553 RVERFTKATTTQG
+553 RVDRFTTATGAQG
-566 IKIINEMGLPLV
+566 IKIINEMGLPLT
-578 DYLEGYQKLV
+578 DYLQGYQKLI
-588 ASAKD
+588 ASAKE
-593 VNLAK
+593 VNKAK
-598 NAKVSLAIKPVKYAK
+598 NSKVTLAIKPVKYAK
-613 EDPQSLTDGAYGGW
+613 EDPQALTDGAFGGW

-642 TIDLGSLT
+642 TIDLGKVT
-650 NFSQISVS
+650 NFSEVSVS

-671 AVTFETSEDG
+671 AVTFEASEDG
-681 IVYKPIQ
+681 INYTPIQ
-688 TIENAFPL
+688 TVDNVFPL
-696 AKTSKI
+696 VKTSKV
-702 NDVQVFATTSKSQKA
+702 NDIQVFATGSKSQKA
-717 RFIRVTGINMK
+717 RFIRVTGKNMK

>member
-1 MDAKIINMQPI
+1 MQLLVR
-12 NQTKIVS
+12 TTFS
-19 FIFFLCLMIT
+19 FLFVLLLSFNSI
-29 SQILAQNSKA
+29 QANAQKAPSASFKMVQQGSSKA
-39 PVFQLVQNGVVK
+39 
-51 SVIIEPSDATTDEHL
+51 VIQIPENAATDERL
-66 AATELSNYVFKISG
+66 AATELSDYVFKIAG
-80 ARIPIT
+80 TRIPVVSKKST
-86 SINNGNNKTVYIGR
+86 SKTVIYIGR
-100 ACPNYTVLIKNEYN
+100 ACPNYAALIKKEYAITSTN
-114 IVSSKNIL
+114 NTL
-122 EITGATPYQTL
+122 QITGASPYQTL
-133 ETVYVLLEEML
+133 ETVYVLLEEFL

-156 PASKNVIVSAA
+156 PTTKNIVVAA
-167 YHYSPAVQTRTVHSK
+167 DYHYTPAVLTRTVHSK

-217 PEKNFFEKHPTYYAL
+217 PEKNFFESHPTFYAL

-254 DSVAAFFNRRPTATV
+254 DSVAAFFNRRPSASV

-283 DKCAAIDAFEG
+283 DKCAAIDAYEG
-294 SPSGSMITLVNR
+294 SPSGTMITLVNR

-326 APLHIKPAKNVLIT
+326 APLHIKPEKNVLVT

-347 RSAPIA
+347 RSGPIA
-353 QKCKDFESDLKAWG
+353 DKCKDFESDLKAWG

-444 QEFSNNYYGAAA
+444 QEFANNYYGVAS
-456 PFIVQYLNNL
+456 PFIVKYLNDL

-487 FESWLSDQKLMQYN
+487 FETWLSEQKLKQYN
-501 SLFDSA
+501 ALFD
-507 LQVTAGNAA
+507 TATNIAA
-516 LQARV
+516 DDAVLQARV
-521 NEARIGLDFATLEF
+521 HEARIGLDFATLEF

-541 AFPLSDVPGIQK
+541 SFPLSDVSAIQK
-553 RVERFTKATTTQG
+553 RVNRFTTATGAQG
-566 IKIINEMGLPLV
+566 IKIINEMGLPLT
-578 DYLEGYQKLV
+578 DYLQGYQKLI
-588 ASAKD
+588 ASAKE
-593 VNLAK
+593 VNKAK
-598 NAKVSLAIKPVKYAK
+598 NSKVTLAIKPVKYAK
-613 EDPQSLTDGAYGGW
+613 EDPQALTDGAFGGW

-632 WLGFLDDMKA
+632 WLGFLDNMKA
-642 TIDLGSLT
+642 TIDLGKVT
-650 NFSQISVS
+650 NFSEVSVS

-671 AVTFETSEDG
+671 AVTFEASEDG
-681 IVYKPIQ
+681 INYTPIQ
-688 TIENAFPL
+688 TVDNVYPL
-696 AKTSKI
+696 VKTSKV
-702 NDVQVFATTSKSQKA
+702 NDIQVFATSSKSQKA
-717 RFIRVTGINMK
+717 RFIRVTGNNMK

>member
-1 MDAKIINMQPI
+1 MNFLFRSKISLL
-12 NQTKIVS
+12 VV
-19 FIFFLCLMIT
+19 FLSCMSIT
-29 SQILAQNSKA
+29 RVNAQKVTA
-39 PVFQLVQNGVVK
+39 PPFTVVQNGR
-51 SVIIEPSDATTDEHL
+51 SNAVIVITANADKDELL
-66 AATELSNYVFKISG
+66 AANELSEYVFKITG
-80 ARIPIT
+80 ARIPVSAQKNDKNSVI
-86 SINNGNNKTVYIGR
+86 YIGR
-100 ACPNYTVLIKNEYN
+100 ACPNYAALTKNEYA
-114 IVSSKNIL
+114 ITSTKNEL
-122 EITGATPYQTL
+122 QITGATPYQTL
-133 ETVYVLLEEML
+133 ETVYVLLEEFL
-144 GCQFLSPTVEKI
+144 GCEFLSPSVEKI
-156 PASKNVIVSAA
+156 PPTKNISIAASYA
-167 YHYSPAVQTRTVHSK
+167 YTPAVLTRTVHSK

-217 PEKNFFEKHPTYYAL
+217 PEKNFFESHPTFYAL

-254 DSVAAFFNRRPTATV
+254 DSVAAFFSRSPAATV

-283 DKCAAIDAFEG
+283 DTCAAIDAYEG
-294 SPSGSMITLVNR
+294 SPSGTMITLVNR

-313 KTIATLAYQYTRK
+313 KIIATLAYQYTRK
-326 APLHIKPAKNVLIT
+326 APLHIKPEKNVLVT

-347 RSAPIA
+347 RSGPIA
-353 QKCKDFESDLKAWG
+353 DKCKDFESDLKAWG

-433 WNPKLN
+433 WNPTLN
-439 YANLL
+439 YTNLL
-444 QEFSNNYYGAAA
+444 QEFAVNYYGVAS
-456 PFIVQYLNNL
+456 PYIVKYLNDL

-487 FESWLSDQKLMQYN
+487 FESWLSEQKLKQYN
-501 SLFDSA
+501 ALFDSA
-507 LQVTAGNAA
+507 TNLTAGNSI
-516 LQARV
+516 LQTRV
-521 NEARIGLDFATLEF
+521 HEARIGLDFATLEF
-535 YRLNKT
+535 YRLNKSG
-541 AFPLSDVPGIQK
+541 FPLSDAQNINK
-553 RVERFTKATTTQG
+553 RIDRFTNATNTQG
-566 IKIINEMGLPLV
+566 IKIINEMGLPLT
-578 DYLEGYQKLV
+578 DYLQGYQKLV
-588 ASAKD
+588 ASSKD

-598 NAKVSLAIKPVKYAK
+598 NAKVNLAIKPVKYAK
-613 EDPQSLTDGAYGGW
+613 EDPQALTDGAFGGW

-642 TIDLGSLT
+642 IIDLGAVT
-650 NFSQISVS
+650 NFSQVSVS

-671 AVTFETSEDG
+671 AVTFEASEDG
-681 IVYKPIQ
+681 INYTLIQ
-688 TIENAFPL
+688 TVENVFPL
-696 AKTSKI
+696 AKTSKV
-702 NDVQVFATTSKSQKA
+702 NDIQVFATSSKSQKA
-717 RFIRVTGINMK
+717 RFIRVTGKNMK